1 MPHPTWRPGC
11 ADATMVPWGGMSGCW
26 GDVVAGWGGMP
37 GWSAGGMPGWGDA
50 RMVRAVPPARLGGGA
65 RMVRAVPPARLP
77 GCPGA
82 RLLGY
87 PVGPGRLYCL
97 AVVYAGF
104 MLSVRALG
112 CSDALVARMPC
123 LRGGAVLRGV
133 GMPGCTWCPV
143 LLGCLGDRNW
153 GLWRRGGVG
162 MRGKGGQGRPPGC
175 GAGGLSTRQGGM
187 LRPHAGLQG

>member
-1 MPHPTWRPGC
+1 MLPNFPAGRL
-11 ADATMVPWGGMSGCW
+11 SGCHTRR
-26 GDVVAGWGGMP
+26 GGRDVRMPQWCHGAGCPDVGVMLLRVAGGCPAGQGSPP
-37 GWSAGGMPGWGDA
+37 GT
-50 RMVRAVPPARLGGGA
+50 VGGGA

-112 CSDALVARMPC
+112 CSDARLARMPC

-143 LLGCLGDRNW
+143 LLGSWGDRNW

-162 MRGKGGQGRPPGC
+162 MRGRPGRALPPGC
-175 GAGGLSTRQGGM
+175 RDAGMSGSPERALPSG
-187 LRPHAGLQG
+187 